1 MAVSLSSLGGAAAQF
16 FDNNGNILSGG
27 MIYTYTT
34 GTTTPQTTYTSSSGS
49 TPHTNP
55 IILDSAG
62 RVPGGEIWLT
72 DLLEYKFTIQDSA
85 SVLIATLNNIYGIA
99 NNSALLDYEDLL
111 ASSAGASYIGYL
123 PAGASAVATTVQA
136 KLRQTVNVKDFGA
149 VGNNSTDDYGA
160 IQAAINSLTATS
172 GGIVLIPPG
181 NYRVNSTLV
190 INTSVMLRGTGNGSC
205 AINVGNNDISVLT
218 INGGRFSG
226 AQNLFLVGYQNVAA
240 TSIAVSVGVNIPALF
255 RDCFIWGGKY
265 AFGNEGVDGYYENI
279 DFAGAGLGGN
289 IISTGA
295 NWYVRCKIDQ
305 NVVASAT
312 GFFQQAGAGT
322 VKENHFTQCDFS
334 GTYTNSIQIND
345 SVANSYMNFVQCVF
359 SKPCIL
365 QVAKWVSFNSCE
377 FGGGSSQFQIAGT
390 VGVVSISNSY
400 AFAATAAPTGAQVM
414 KISNNYNIANSVSAD
429 TGFLTYDL
437 STASGTVV
445 VTGVGFTPKLINFF
459 SSATPAASWG
469 VDDGITPRVMF
480 VYDNGV
486 VGAYGSSTNAS
497 ITIFTSAG
505 NLVQGRVSVFG
516 TDGFTITFTKTGSP
530 TGTATINY
538 SVV

>member
-111 ASSAGASYIGYL
+111 ASSAGSSYIGYL
-123 PAGASAVATTVQA
+123 PAGADAVATTVQA

-149 VGNNSTDDYGA
+149 VGNNSTNDYGA
-160 IQAAINSLTATS
+160 IQAAIDSVGV

-181 NYRVNSTLV
+181 NYRVNNTLV
-190 INTSVMLRGTGNGSC
+190 ISTSVMLMGTGPGSC
-205 AINVGNNDISVLT
+205 AINVGNNDIPVLNVT
-218 INGGRFSG
+218 GGTFSG
-226 AQNLFLVGYQNVAA
+226 AQNLFLIGYQNVAA
-240 TSIAVSVGVNIPALF
+240 TSTAVSVGVNIPALF
-255 RDCFIWGGKY
+255 RDCFIWGGNY
-265 AFGNEGVDGYYENI
+265 ALGNEGVDGYYENI

-305 NVVASAT
+305 NVVASAA

-322 VKENHFTQCDFS
+322 AKENHFTQCDFS

-377 FGGGSSQFQIAGT
+377 FAGGSSQFQIAAT
-390 VGVVSISNSY
+390 VDVVSISNSY
-400 AFAATAAPTGAQVM
+400 AFNATAAPTGAGTM
-414 KISNNYNIANSVSAD
+414 KISNNYNIANSVSAY
-429 TGFLTYDL
+429 TNFLTYDL

-469 VDDGITPRVMF
+469 VDDGITPRVTF

-538 SVV
+538 SAV

>member
-429 TGFLTYDL
+429 AGFLTYDL